1 MDNDTFNYLK
11 SRMRQEGFDY
21 CFRKYSSFKEFT
33 DTQFHKLR
41 LEYIESANRLENYIN
56 ERAEAEFYDE

>member
-1 MDNDTFNYLK
+1 MHDNDFTDLR
-11 SRMRQEGFDY
+11 SRINQEGFDY

-33 DTQFHKLR
+33 DPQFHKLR

-56 ERAEAEFYDE
+56 ERAEEEIYGE